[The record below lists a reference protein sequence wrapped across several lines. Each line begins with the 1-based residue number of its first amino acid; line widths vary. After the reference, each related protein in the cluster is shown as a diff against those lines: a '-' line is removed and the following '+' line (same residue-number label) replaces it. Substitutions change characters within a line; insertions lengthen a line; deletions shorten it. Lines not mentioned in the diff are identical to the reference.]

1 MQNSDALGGKEIQDL
16 QQLWQESAK
25 NESINIKEQTMIKS
39 MNPQLSNFE
48 VEFGTGKKRTVL
60 AYGLLTCIWAF
71 DLIQDIRQNEG
82 IYEIIFHA
90 VALLFGASML
100 FFHFWVHRN
109 TSHYDES
116 SMQSYVEMNLW
127 RTEQQLRLEH
137 RVFPIA
143 MAILFAFLTLD
154 ITADFSLWHTFLF
167 GMMMT
172 IIFIGIYAYRKG
184 RVGDLLK
191 PLRDKLQSA
200 LQQLNE
206 H

>member
-1 MQNSDALGGKEIQDL
+1 MQNSDAPDGKEIQDL
-16 QQLWQESAK
+16 QQLWQESTK
-25 NESINIKEQTMIKS
+25 NESINIKEQAMMKS
-39 MNPQLSNFE
+39 INPQLANFE
-48 VEFGTGKKRTVL
+48 AEFGTGKKRTVL
-60 AYGLLTCIWAF
+60 AYGLLTCLWAF

-90 VALLFGASML
+90 VALLFGVGML
-100 FFHFWVHRN
+100 VFHYWVHRN
-109 TSHYDES
+109 TSHNDES

-127 RTEQQLRLEH
+127 RIEQQLRLED
-137 RVFPIA
+137 RIFPIA
-143 MAILFAFLTLD
+143 MAIMLVFLTLD
-154 ITADFSLWHTFLF
+154 ITADFSVWHTFLF

-172 IIFIGIYAYRKG
+172 IAFIGIYAYRKG
-184 RVGDLLK
+184 RVDDLLK

>member
-1 MQNSDALGGKEIQDL
+1 M
-16 QQLWQESAK
+16 
-25 NESINIKEQTMIKS
+25 KS
-39 MNPQLSNFE
+39 MNPQLSSFE
-48 VEFGTGKKRTVL
+48 AEFGTGKKRTVL
-60 AYGLLTCIWAF
+60 GYGLLTCIWAF
-71 DLIQDIRQNEG
+71 DLIKDIRQNEG

-100 FFHFWVHRN
+100 FFHYWVHRN
-109 TSHYDES
+109 ISHYDES

-127 RTEQQLRLEH
+127 RVEQQLRLED
-137 RVFPIA
+137 RIFPIA
-143 MAILFAFLTLD
+143 MAIMLVFLTLD
-154 ITADFSLWHTFLF
+154 ITAEFSLWHTFLF

-172 IIFIGIYAYRKG
+172 IAFIGIHAYRKG
-184 RVGDLLK
+184 RIDDLLK

>member
-1 MQNSDALGGKEIQDL
+1 MQNSDAPGGKEIQDL

-90 VALLFGASML
+90 VALLFGAGML

-184 RVGDLLK
+184 RVDDLLK
-191 PLRDKLQSA
+191 PLHDKLQSA